1 MHEMQEESEPPFS
14 VDQTYFRITEKSVN
28 DKNLKQAQTKEEEY
42 HLKAI
47 KQLKEWIRSENVIG
61 QVEIPF
67 EVQQK
72 EIIQIYQKNTRQYVE
87 QKQERIRLIK
97 KEMLEK

>member
-67 EVQQK
+67 EVQ
-72 EIIQIYQKNTRQYVE
+72 
-87 QKQERIRLIK
+87 
-97 KEMLEK
+97 